1 MRARFRG
8 LALASLLLLG
18 ACATQRPAPPPV
30 TPAPSPTPAP
40 TPVPAPGPRNAIE
53 AGVSISTPRSVDAV
67 SAARALGAFRIS
79 CPALATRKDGS
90 GLTQPGDWA
99 AVCAEASSVVPG
111 GEAAFFRDRF
121 DWVRIGEGKAFSTGY
136 YEPEILGSRV
146 ASTAA
151 QVPIHAKPTDLVR
164 CTRPDGKAGR
174 GRVDAAGTC
183 VPYFTRTEIEQG
195 ALAGKGLE
203 FAFAADPIDL
213 FFLQIQ
219 GSGRLIQPDGSVIRI
234 GYADQNGADYV
245 AVGRL
250 LRERGALPPGGAT
263 MDGIV
268 AWMRTQPDRGVALM
282 RENPS
287 YIFFRE
293 LTGPGPLGA
302 MGLPVTERGTV
313 AVDPL
318 FEPLGAPV
326 FLDLDRDV
334 ADGLWVAQD
343 TGGAIKGANRYDT
356 FWGAGATA
364 KSIAGGLSAQGSAL
378 VLLPKGVAARHL
390 RGNAARQAGQ
400 GAAVIR

>member
-1 MRARFRG
+1 MRARLRG
-8 LALASLLLLG
+8 LALLSLLLVS
-18 ACATQRPAPPPV
+18 ACATQRTSPPVV
-30 TPAPSPTPAP
+30 TPAVTTPLPTP
-40 TPVPAPGPRNAIE
+40 GPLNAVE
-53 AGVSISTPRSVDAV
+53 AGVKLVASRTADAV
-67 SAARALGAFRIS
+67 TAGRALAAFRIS
-79 CPALATRKDGS
+79 CPALATRKDVS

-99 AVCAEASSVVPG
+99 EVCAEAASVAPG
-111 GEAAFFRDRF
+111 GEPAFFRDRF

-136 YEPEILGSRV
+136 YEPEIIGSRLP
-146 ASTAA
+146 SPAA
-151 QVPIHAKPTDLVR
+151 TVPVFSKPADLVR
-164 CTRPDGKAGR
+164 CTRPDSKTRR
-174 GRVDAAGTC
+174 GRIDATGVC
-183 VPYFTRTEIEQG
+183 GPYFSRTEIEQG

-203 FAFAADPIDL
+203 FAYAADPIDL

-250 LRERGALPPGGAT
+250 LRERGLLPPGGAT

-268 AWMRTQPDRGVALM
+268 SWMRAQPDRGVALM

-302 MGLPVTERGTV
+302 MGLPVTPRGTV
-313 AVDPL
+313 AADPL

-326 FLDLDRDV
+326 FLDLDRDF

-378 VLLPKGVAARHL
+378 VLLPKGVAQRVAR
-390 RGNAARQAGQ
+390 Q
-400 GAAVIR
+400 GAAAIR

>member
-18 ACATQRPAPPPV
+18 ACATQRPAPPPIV
-30 TPAPSPTPAP
+30 TA
-40 TPVPAPGPRNAIE
+40 PAPGPRNAIE
-53 AGVSISTPRSVDAV
+53 AGVAIAAPRTADAV
-67 SAARALGAFRIS
+67 SAARALAAFKIS

-90 GLTQPGDWA
+90 GLTQSGDWA
-99 AVCAEASSVVPG
+99 AVCAEAASIASG
-111 GEAAFFRDRF
+111 SEAAFFRDRF

-136 YEPEILGSRV
+136 YEPEIVGSRV
-146 ASTAA
+146 ATPAVA
-151 QVPIHAKPTDLVR
+151 VPIYAKPADLVR
-164 CTRPDGKAGR
+164 CTRPDGKTAR
-174 GRVDAAGTC
+174 GRVDAAGVC
-183 VPYFTRTEIEQG
+183 GPYFTRTEIEQG

-203 FAFAADPIDL
+203 IAYAADPIEL

-219 GSGRLIQPDGSVIRI
+219 GSGRLLQPDGSVVRI

-268 AWMRTQPDRGVALM
+268 GWMRSQPDRGVGLM

-302 MGLPVTERGTV
+302 MGLPVTPRGTV
-313 AVDPL
+313 AADPL

-326 FLDLDRDV
+326 FLDLDRDF

-356 FWGAGATA
+356 FWGAGAAA
-364 KSIAGGLSAQGSAL
+364 KSIAGGMSAQGSAL
-378 VLLPKGVAARHL
+378 LLLPKGVAARL
-390 RGNAARQAGQ
+390 AGQ
-400 GAAVIR
+400 NATAIR

>member
-8 LALASLLLLG
+8 LTLASLLLAS

-30 TPAPSPTPAP
+30 TPPPSPLPAP
-40 TPVPAPGPRNAIE
+40 TPTPAPAPGPRNAVE
-53 AGVSISTPRSVDAV
+53 AGVAIAAPRNVDSIT
-67 SAARALGAFRIS
+67 AARALGAFRIS

-99 AVCAEASSVVPG
+99 AVCAEAASVAPG
-111 GEAAFFRDRF
+111 GEAAFFRDQF

-136 YEPEILGSRV
+136 YEPEIVGSRV
-146 ASTAA
+146 ATPAA
-151 QVPIHAKPTDLVR
+151 TVPVYAKPGDLVR
-164 CTRPDGKAGR
+164 CTRPDGKTGR
-174 GRVDAAGTC
+174 GRIDSSGIC

-203 FAFAADPIDL
+203 IGYAADPIDL

-219 GSGRLIQPDGSVIRI
+219 GSGRLVQPDGAVIRI

-245 AVGRL
+245 AIGRI
-250 LRERGALPPGGAT
+250 LRERGILPPGGAG
-263 MDGIV
+263 MDAII
-268 AWMRTQPDRGVALM
+268 AWMRAQPDRGVSLM

-302 MGLPVTERGTV
+302 MGLPVTPRGTV
-313 AVDPL
+313 AADPL

-326 FLDLDRDV
+326 FLDLAADF

-356 FWGAGATA
+356 FWGAGTAA
-364 KSIAGGLSAQGSAL
+364 KSIAGGLSSEGTAL
-378 VLLPKGVAARHL
+378 VLLPKGVAARVV
-390 RGNAARQAGQ
+390 GP
-400 GAAVIR
+400 GAPVIR

>member
-1 MRARFRG
+1 MRARLRG

-30 TPAPSPTPAP
+30 VPAPAPVSTPTP
-40 TPVPAPGPRNAIE
+40 TPAPGPRNAIE
-53 AGVSISTPRSVDAV
+53 AGVVMAEQRSVDPV
-67 SAARALGAFRIS
+67 SAARALAAFKIS

-90 GLTQPGDWA
+90 GLTQSGDWT
-99 AVCAEASSVVPG
+99 AVCAEAASVVPG

-136 YEPEILGSRV
+136 YEPEIVGSRL
-146 ASTAA
+146 ATTAA
-151 QVPIHAKPTDLVR
+151 AVPIYAKPVDLVR
-164 CTRPDGKAGR
+164 CTRPDGKTAR
-174 GRVDAAGTC
+174 GRVDAAGVC
-183 VPYFTRTEIEQG
+183 GAYFTRTEIEQG

-203 FAFAADPIDL
+203 IAYAADPIDL

-219 GSGRLIQPDGSVIRI
+219 GSGRLLQPDGSVVRI

-250 LRERGALPPGGAT
+250 LRERGVLPPGGAT

-268 AWMRTQPDRGVALM
+268 GWMRSQPDRGVSLM

-293 LTGPGPLGA
+293 LIGPGPLGA
-302 MGLPVTERGTV
+302 MGLPVTPRGTV
-313 AVDPL
+313 AADPS

-326 FLDLDRDV
+326 FLDLDRDF

-343 TGGAIKGANRYDT
+343 IGGAIKGANRYDT
-356 FWGAGATA
+356 FWGAGVAA
-364 KSIAGGLSAQGSAL
+364 KSIAGGMSAQGSAL
-378 VLLPKGVAARHL
+378 VLLPKGVAARL
-390 RGNAARQAGQ
+390 AGQ
-400 GAAVIR
+400 GAAAIR

>member
-8 LALASLLLLG
+8 LALASMLLVS
-18 ACATQRPAPPPV
+18 ACATQRPVPPPV
-30 TPAPSPTPAP
+30 TSVPVPAP
-40 TPVPAPGPRNAIE
+40 TPGPRNAVE
-53 AGVSISTPRSVDAV
+53 AGVVIAAPRTPDAV
-67 SAARALGAFRIS
+67 SAARALGVFRIS
-79 CPALATRKDGS
+79 CPALATRNDGS
-90 GLTQPGDWA
+90 GLTQLGDWA
-99 AVCAEASSVVPG
+99 VVCAEAASVVPG
-111 GEAAFFRDRF
+111 GEAAFFRERF
-121 DWVRIGEGKAFSTGY
+121 DWVRIGDGKAFSTGY
-136 YEPEILGSRV
+136 YEPEIVGSRT
-146 ASTAA
+146 ATAA
-151 QVPIHAKPTDLVR
+151 AAVPIYAKPTDLVR
-164 CTRPDGKAGR
+164 CTRPDGKTAR
-174 GRVDAAGTC
+174 GRVDATGTC

-195 ALAGKGLE
+195 ALAGKELE
-203 FAFAADPIDL
+203 IAYAADPIDL

-219 GSGRLIQPDGSVIRI
+219 GSGRLLQPDGSVIRI

-250 LRERGALPPGGAT
+250 LRERGALPSGGAT

-268 AWMRTQPDRGVALM
+268 TWMRAQPDRGVALM

-302 MGLPVTERGTV
+302 MGLPVTPRGTV
-313 AVDPL
+313 AADPS

-326 FLDLDRDV
+326 FLDLDSDF

-356 FWGAGATA
+356 FWGAGVAA
-364 KSIAGGLSAQGSAL
+364 KSIAGGLSANGTAL

-390 RGNAARQAGQ
+390 GRNAAQQAGQ
-400 GAAVIR
+400 NAAAIR

>member
-1 MRARFRG
+1 MRARSRG
-8 LALASLLLLG
+8 LALVSLLLLAS

-30 TPAPSPTPAP
+30 TPPPTPLP
-40 TPVPAPGPRNAIE
+40 TPTPAPGPRNAVE
-53 AGVSISTPRSVDAV
+53 AGVAVAAPRTVDSIT
-67 SAARALGAFRIS
+67 AARAFGAFRIS

-90 GLTQPGDWA
+90 GLTQPGDWS
-99 AVCAEASSVVPG
+99 AVCAEAASVAPG

-136 YEPEILGSRV
+136 YEPEIVGSRV
-146 ASTAA
+146 MTPAA
-151 QVPIHAKPTDLVR
+151 AVPVYAKPSDLVR
-164 CTRPDGKAGR
+164 CTRPDGKTGR
-174 GRVDAAGTC
+174 GRVDPSGTC
-183 VPYFTRTEIEQG
+183 GPYFTRAEIEQG

-203 FAFAADPIDL
+203 IGYAADPIDL

-250 LRERGALPPGGAT
+250 LRERGALPSGGAT

-268 AWMRTQPDRGVALM
+268 TWMRAQPDRGVSLM

-302 MGLPVTERGTV
+302 MGLPVTPRGTV

-326 FLDLDRDV
+326 FLDLDADF

-356 FWGAGATA
+356 FWGAGASA
-364 KSIAGGLSAQGSAL
+364 KSTAGGLSAQGSAL
-378 VLLPKGVAARHL
+378 ILLPKGVAARLVGH
-390 RGNAARQAGQ
+390 NAAP
-400 GAAVIR
+400 IR

>member
-1 MRARFRG
+1 MRARLRG

-30 TPAPSPTPAP
+30 VPAPAPIPTPTP
-40 TPVPAPGPRNAIE
+40 TPAPGPRNAIE
-53 AGVSISTPRSVDAV
+53 AGVVMAAPRSVDPV
-67 SAARALGAFRIS
+67 SAARALAAFKIS

-90 GLTQPGDWA
+90 GLTQSGDWT
-99 AVCAEASSVVPG
+99 AVCAEAASVVPG

-136 YEPEILGSRV
+136 YEPEIVGSRL
-146 ASTAA
+146 ATTAA
-151 QVPIHAKPTDLVR
+151 AVPIYAKPVDLVR
-164 CTRPDGKAGR
+164 CTRPDGKTAR
-174 GRVDAAGTC
+174 GRVDAAGVC
-183 VPYFTRTEIEQG
+183 GAYFTRTEIEQG

-203 FAFAADPIDL
+203 IAYAADPIDL

-219 GSGRLIQPDGSVIRI
+219 GSGRLLQPDGSVVRI

-250 LRERGALPPGGAT
+250 LRERGVLPPGGAT

-268 AWMRTQPDRGVALM
+268 GWMRSQPDRGVSLM

-293 LTGPGPLGA
+293 LIGPGPLGA
-302 MGLPVTERGTV
+302 MGLPVTPRGTV
-313 AVDPL
+313 AADPS

-326 FLDLDRDV
+326 FLDLDRDF

-343 TGGAIKGANRYDT
+343 IGGAIKGANRYDT
-356 FWGAGATA
+356 FWGAGVAA
-364 KSIAGGLSAQGSAL
+364 KSIAGGMSAQGSAL
-378 VLLPKGVAARHL
+378 VLLPKGVAARL
-390 RGNAARQAGQ
+390 AGQ
-400 GAAVIR
+400 SAAAIR

>member
-1 MRARFRG
+1 MCARFRG

-18 ACATQRPAPPPV
+18 ACATQRPMPPV
-30 TPAPSPTPAP
+30 VIPT
-40 TPVPAPGPRNAIE
+40 PGPRNAVE
-53 AGVSISTPRSVDAV
+53 AGVMITAPRTADAV

-79 CPALATRKDGS
+79 CPSLVIRNDGS

-99 AVCAEASSVVPG
+99 AVCAEAASIAPG
-111 GEAAFFRDRF
+111 AEAAFFRDRF
-121 DWVRIGEGKAFSTGY
+121 DWVRIGDGKAFSTGY
-136 YEPEILGSRV
+136 YEPEIVGSR
-146 ASTAA
+146 AATAA
-151 QVPIHAKPTDLVR
+151 AAVPVYATPTDLVR
-164 CTRPDGKAGR
+164 CTRPDGKTAR
-174 GRVDAAGTC
+174 GRVDAMGTC

-195 ALAGKGLE
+195 ALVGKGLE
-203 FAFAADPIDL
+203 IAYAADPIEL

-219 GSGRLIQPDGSVIRI
+219 GSGRLLQPDGSVVRI

-250 LRERGALPPGGAT
+250 LRERGALPSGGAT

-268 AWMRTQPDRGVALM
+268 TWMRAQPDRGVALM
-282 RENPS
+282 RDNPS

-302 MGLPVTERGTV
+302 MGLPVTPRGTV
-313 AVDPL
+313 AADPS

-326 FLDLDRDV
+326 FLDLDSDF
-334 ADGLWVAQD
+334 ADGRWVAQD

-356 FWGAGATA
+356 FWGAGVAA
-364 KSIAGGLSAQGSAL
+364 RSIAGGLSANGTAL

-390 RGNAARQAGQ
+390 GRNAAQQAGQ
-400 GAAVIR
+400 NAAAIR

>member
-8 LALASLLLLG
+8 LALASLLLAS

-30 TPAPSPTPAP
+30 TPAPSPLP
-40 TPVPAPGPRNAIE
+40 TPTPAPGPRNAVE
-53 AGVSISTPRSVDAV
+53 AGVAVAAPRTVDSVT
-67 SAARALGAFRIS
+67 AARALGAFRIS

-99 AVCAEASSVVPG
+99 AVCAEAASVAPG

-136 YEPEILGSRV
+136 YEPEIVGSRV
-146 ASTAA
+146 TAPA
-151 QVPIHAKPTDLVR
+151 AAVPVYAKPADLVR
-164 CTRPDGKAGR
+164 CTRPDGKTGR
-174 GRVDAAGTC
+174 GRVDPNGNC
-183 VPYFTRTEIEQG
+183 GPYFTRAEIEQG

-203 FAFAADPIDL
+203 LGYAADPIDL

-219 GSGRLIQPDGSVIRI
+219 GSGRLIQPDGTVIRI

-250 LRERGALPPGGAT
+250 LRERGALPSGGAT

-268 AWMRTQPDRGVALM
+268 TWMRAQPDRGVSLM

-302 MGLPVTERGTV
+302 MGLPVTTRGTV
-313 AVDPL
+313 AVDPF

-326 FLDLDRDV
+326 FLDLDADF

-356 FWGAGATA
+356 FWGAEASA
-364 KSIAGGLSAQGSAL
+364 KSTAGGLSAQGSAL
-378 VLLPKGVAARHL
+378 ILLPKGVAARL
-390 RGNAARQAGQ
+390 VGQNAAP
-400 GAAVIR
+400 IR

>member
-1 MRARFRG
+1 MRARLRG

-30 TPAPSPTPAP
+30 VPAPAPVPTPTP
-40 TPVPAPGPRNAIE
+40 TPAPGPRNAIE
-53 AGVSISTPRSVDAV
+53 AGVVMAEPRSVDPV
-67 SAARALGAFRIS
+67 SAARALAAFKIS

-90 GLTQPGDWA
+90 GLTQSGDWT
-99 AVCAEASSVVPG
+99 AVCAEAASVVPG

-136 YEPEILGSRV
+136 YEPEIVGSRL
-146 ASTAA
+146 ATTAA
-151 QVPIHAKPTDLVR
+151 AVPIYAKPVDLVR
-164 CTRPDGKAGR
+164 CTRPDGKTAR
-174 GRVDAAGTC
+174 GRVDAAGVC
-183 VPYFTRTEIEQG
+183 GAYFTRTEIEQG

-203 FAFAADPIDL
+203 IAYAADPIDL

-219 GSGRLIQPDGSVIRI
+219 GSGRLLQPDGSVVRI

-250 LRERGALPPGGAT
+250 LRERGVLPPGGAT

-268 AWMRTQPDRGVALM
+268 GWMRSQPDRGVSLM

-293 LTGPGPLGA
+293 LIGPGPLGA
-302 MGLPVTERGTV
+302 MGLPVTPRGTV
-313 AVDPL
+313 AADPS

-326 FLDLDRDV
+326 FLDLDRDF

-343 TGGAIKGANRYDT
+343 IGGAIKGANRYDT
-356 FWGAGATA
+356 FWGAGVAA
-364 KSIAGGLSAQGSAL
+364 KSIAGGMSAQGSAL
-378 VLLPKGVAARHL
+378 VLLPKGVAARL
-390 RGNAARQAGQ
+390 AGQ
-400 GAAVIR
+400 GAAAIR

>member
-1 MRARFRG
+1 MRARLRG

-30 TPAPSPTPAP
+30 VPAPAPVPTPTP
-40 TPVPAPGPRNAIE
+40 TPAPGPRNAIE
-53 AGVSISTPRSVDAV
+53 AGVVMAAPRSVDPV
-67 SAARALGAFRIS
+67 SAARALAAFKIS

-90 GLTQPGDWA
+90 GLTQSGDWT
-99 AVCAEASSVVPG
+99 AVCAEAASVVPG

-136 YEPEILGSRV
+136 YEPEIVGSRL
-146 ASTAA
+146 ATTAA
-151 QVPIHAKPTDLVR
+151 AVPIYAKPVDLVR
-164 CTRPDGKAGR
+164 CTRPDGKTAR
-174 GRVDAAGTC
+174 GRVDAAGVC
-183 VPYFTRTEIEQG
+183 GAYFTRTEIEEG

-203 FAFAADPIDL
+203 IAYAADPIDL

-219 GSGRLIQPDGSVIRI
+219 GSGRPLQPDGSVVRI

-250 LRERGALPPGGAT
+250 LRERGVLPPGGAT

-268 AWMRTQPDRGVALM
+268 GWMRSQPDRGVSLM

-293 LTGPGPLGA
+293 LIGPGPLGA
-302 MGLPVTERGTV
+302 MGLPVTPRGTV
-313 AVDPL
+313 AADPS

-326 FLDLDRDV
+326 FLDLDRDF

-343 TGGAIKGANRYDT
+343 IGGAIKGANRYDT
-356 FWGAGATA
+356 FWGAGVAA
-364 KSIAGGLSAQGSAL
+364 KSIAGGMSAQGSAL
-378 VLLPKGVAARHL
+378 VLLPKGVAARL
-390 RGNAARQAGQ
+390 VGQSAAA
-400 GAAVIR
+400 IR